1 MTLNS
6 TSFTSIPVL
15 DYSQATSSEDKPKFL
30 DNLRNALVNV
40 GFFYL
45 INAPIAPRVRD
56 ELIEKTFH
64 IFDLPLEKKLEIE
77 MVNSKH
83 FLGYSRLGAETTAR
97 QTDYREQFDVRPS
110 QPWKTIRD

>member
-1 MTLNS
+1 MIS
-6 TSFTSIPVL
+6 SSSSFTSIPVL
-15 DYSQATSSEDKPKFL
+15 DYAQALAADDRPKFL
-30 DNLRNALVNV
+30 SNLRNALVNV

-45 INAPIAPRVRD
+45 INAPIAARVRD

-97 QTDYREQFDVRPS
+97 QIDYREQFDVRPS
-110 QPWKTIRD
+110 QPRKITQD